1 MPLSLPFGRKR
12 LPSSER
18 LHANPPRYP
27 EPAGPRADGERRHQ
41 DFLMAPPDSLLH
53 LTHML
58 ELIPTKPHPEEARRA
73 VSKGGRKH
81 GAEAHA
87 SRRSLRSLLSMR
99 LSLGRH
105 SLKAGTRAGLS
116 HMPISVVAT
125 GVAICASRA

>member
-1 MPLSLPFGRKR
+1 MPFSLPFGRKR

-58 ELIPTKPHPEEARRA
+58 DNIERIRAWTDGLTMEAYRNRPMLRDA
-73 VSKGGRKH
+73 VERCLERIS
-81 GAEAHA
+81 EA
-87 SRRSLRSLLSMR
+87 SRRLPEET
-99 LSLGRH
+99 
-105 SLKAGTRAGLS
+105 KAS
-116 HMPISVVAT
+116 QPQIP
-125 GVAICASRA
+125 